1 MSDDIKEQ
9 NSTPPE
15 ELRRQI
21 MSYSEP
27 KNEREWWAMHRIEQ
41 LEAAY
46 AQQQQVWSDA
56 IKRRDVLE
64 SLFPAILEYLE
75 NQADVVDGDNGIPA
89 PNIAMSLLV
98 WTKHALEGK

>member
-1 MSDDIKEQ
+1 MSDEAHEA
-9 NSTPPE
+9 TPDH
-15 ELRRQI
+15 ELERQI
-21 MSYSEP
+21 MSYNEA

-41 LEAAY
+41 
-46 AQQQQVWSDA
+46 
-56 IKRRDVLE
+56 LE

-98 WTKHALEGK
+98 WTKHALEKNDD